1 MRPIRAHH
9 RRGPIDRAVHYGLE
23 FGRHADASFRVAGPG
38 LKQLAMGIAPALA
51 ASGMPQAA
59 ALTAVA
65 GQAANGYS
73 QLRNA
78 LPE

>member
-1 MRPIRAHH
+1 MRAIRGRH
-9 RRGPIDRAVHYGLE
+9 RRGFIDRAVHL
-23 FGRHADASFRVAGPG
+23 GREVGRDTDAFFRVAGPG

-51 ASGMPQAA
+51 ASGIPQAA

-65 GQAANGYS
+65 GQTTNGYS

-78 LPE
+78 LP